1 MLGSV
6 SRILPRPI
14 RIFHPPLKEATSCSP
29 SSTVK
34 PIMFMI
40 RSAREDSVVTPF
52 LSAAACSFVMRSN
65 TCRDNVCVCVCVCVC
80 YPGPPRLGLLFYFFV
95 TVENRRLA
103 THQHRDAA

>member
-65 TCRDNVCVCVCVCVC
+65 TCRDNMCVCVCVCARARVC
-80 YPGPPRLGLLFYFFV
+80 AIQG
-95 TVENRRLA
+95 
-103 THQHRDAA
+103 HRAQGFCSTSSSQSKIGG